1 MPLPTIPETI
11 TYLRLDPDK
20 PADVSLVTRVWA
32 AEGAAQSRVCRI
44 PDPYPPDLAAALL
57 RRVAHSIAAENV
69 PLGVQAGDEGGL
81 RLSANDPEVRRLE
94 APFRRKSFG

>member
-1 MPLPTIPETI
+1 MPRPTIPEAVA
-11 TYLRLDPDK
+11 YARLDPENTDHV
-20 PADVSLVTRVWA
+20 ARVTRVWG
-32 AEGAAQSRVCRI
+32 AEGAAQTRVCRI
-44 PDPYPPDLAAALL
+44 PDEYPADLAEALL
-57 RRVAHSIAAENV
+57 RRIAHTLAAENI